1 MTGQV
6 RYKDPVVINTGKAI
20 VTVYVPDLDEEG
32 EKKRQ
37 ERIRAASERFFRAV
51 IKAEQETGV
60 RKI

>member
-1 MTGQV
+1 MEGQV

-32 EKKRQ
+32 ERKRQ
-37 ERIRAASERFFRAV
+37 ERIKAAAERFFRAV

-60 RKI
+60 RLV